1 MPEVVVVSSSST
13 LACQP
18 WAGNKLVTV
27 VGRLVGLSSDST
39 LRAGVLDM
47 LNIAAQEFDLA
58 HDWSFREET
67 AADITVTASDA
78 TYTIPSDYK
87 RIYNVRLTGTN
98 ERTLNPIDRRAYD
111 RYRNGDQDATG
122 IPTHYHLYQA
132 FDTATITLIPTPSAG
147 DTLSIRY
154 YRTMPTI
161 VDDSSDSL
169 CIPYRAIVPIIY
181 KAAALV
187 AGWKSPEISN
197 LWEQK
202 YDVAL
207 RHCIADDMAHGDDT
221 EGFVPA
227 VAWAQGGVDYT
238 NPDDLTFYPR

>member
-1 MPEVVVVSSSST
+1 MSEVVVVGSSGT

-18 WAGNKLVTV
+18 WAGNKLVTI
-27 VGRLVGLSSDST
+27 VGRLVGLSSDSQ

-58 HDWSFREET
+58 HDWGFREDT
-67 AADITVTASDA
+67 APDITVSATDA
-78 TYTIPSDYK
+78 TYPLPADFK
-87 RIYNVRLTGTN
+87 RIYNARLVGTA
-98 ERTLNPIDRRAYD
+98 ERTLHPLDRRAYD
-111 RYRNGDQDATG
+111 RYRQGDQDANQT
-122 IPTHYHLYQA
+122 PTHYHLFESFGVGQ
-132 FDTATITLIPTPSAG
+132 ITLVPTPAAS

-161 VDDSSDSL
+161 TDDATDSL
-169 CIPYRAIVPIIY
+169 CIPYRAVVPIIY

-202 YDVAL
+202 YAAAL
-207 RHCIADDMAHGDDT
+207 ARCIADDMAHGDDT
-221 EGFVPA
+221 EGFVPQM
-227 VAWAQGGVDYT
+227 AWAQGGVDFT
-238 NPDDLTFYPR
+238 NPNDLDWYQR